1 MEVISGGVATLGLLL
16 PLLWRILTEGGEWT
30 RAGSR
35 VFPLGSRVLLYAA
48 YTLLA
53 VTLVAYNALASTS
66 SMLDPNTL
74 QELGDFLLGTPPVRD
89 RARLRPDPDRH
100 QWDRDGG
107 AAAGAD
113 PPGRV
118 SAPPGPSESLRPSGR
133 CRR

>member
-74 QELGDFLLGTPPVRD
+74 QELGDFLLGTPLFVTALAFGLTQIATSGTGTAARQPV
-89 RARLRPDPDRH
+89 PT
-100 QWDRDGG
+100 
-107 AAAGAD
+107 
-113 PPGRV
+113 PPVG
-118 SAPPGPSESLRPSGR
+118 SAPPQVRQKV
-133 CRR
+133 